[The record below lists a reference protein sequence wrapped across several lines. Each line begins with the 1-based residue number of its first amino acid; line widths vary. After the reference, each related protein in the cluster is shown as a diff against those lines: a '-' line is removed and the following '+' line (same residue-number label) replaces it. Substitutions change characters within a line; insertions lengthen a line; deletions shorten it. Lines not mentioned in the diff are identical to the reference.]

1 MKNIF
6 SQYPIIIERLHTKQR
21 IIFAQESIADAIRS
35 KNEAK
40 LKKFYG
46 SDYQEKLGIKSAR
59 GSAEN
64 LLDTE
69 STVHTPKDSETMVS
83 TISIFPED
91 NIAEFKQKIYL
102 ALGADVFTQHLYA
115 IAHDTIV
122 PLYYRITTDN
132 IVPIDINKPK
142 QNILGLPVDI
152 DMYQTRDIVQIEALD
167 EFMTMGEFYA
177 QYNVRYFYLALLSDF
192 INDSTLHQL
201 DELSRSDIYQFSLIY
216 WGFIVKFW
224 PMFGTQEVFQAWVQR
239 TNMREVY
246 PELFLAASRDKRYE
260 LEGKI
265 LNRKYE
271 LLEDPPADFKKYMLD
286 APTHLLEVAIKNA
299 TLSILPDKLVQINV
313 RNLFEKLHA
322 SAEIP
327 FIRVH
332 LREQSLVLTRIKS
345 PNPVEGDADDIQRIY
360 EKIKYRIQLPLPGT
374 ILLVIPTSLNELGA
388 IYENYTGLFLILTI
402 RENGKYSVRSSWEE
416 EIQINF
422 AMMFSI
428 MQKTINPI
436 IDKINALD
444 RGIFDGIIRLPQ
456 ISKINTE
463 FSELGLNLFWKVPI
477 NQKVFAALE
486 DILKNDTPSGI
497 IRTTEQASTIGIY
510 YYQFMKGI
518 SNYSIQSIEQLQY
531 TNQYEHLINAKFK
544 QKWEQLFEFGRPLI
558 FNYRTT
564 DVKIEIQNIRE
575 KEFPYIY
582 YYIAYT
588 FYRLQQTTPTAKVN
602 AKVSSEKQNLL
613 KLLKSKDPELYVFK
627 QFGSDVVFSRIC
639 QRDHQ
644 PIAYT
649 QDEYANLDA
658 ATRDKATQYWNFTT
672 NSPMWYVCPNAK
684 YPYLSFIVG
693 QHPRDYCL
701 PCCKKTPSAL
711 GSSSAKY
718 EVKRKG
724 KKTPAEDKSVTKRD
738 YIYNT
743 CMLYHNYTEE
753 DTYDEPSRYIMN
765 YGKVINIGRIGHL
778 PDIFGRYL
786 LYNIT
791 DKTILYEEQV
801 PKIFEHDEKRYDIP
815 ALLKVVKHSKVKD
828 MKTELINNMLTL
840 PNLMSIKNITA
851 LDVLKKPSSSPND
864 MNRINNADLSRP
876 VLLLREENGT
886 LTLIEGIYRIAK
898 AQFLGNSDIKVKVIT
913 QVQLDKALIDE
924 SSASAV
930 AMSSSNTANLMKQP
944 NYYLLGVPQN
954 NVNVSNIGAG
964 YAIASAIGLTFYEF
978 IEKIIMWLE
987 KNNVFHQLFQGRLPM
1002 YFIHMNDL
1010 QLHMHKLF
1018 MQEGIDYSD
1027 LIRPIKFTKWN
1038 ELFIELTQLCFTKIV
1053 LILDDTSI
1061 NVSGTSISTQVV
1073 EGMDIILPS
1082 HYAKIDDII
1091 PASPGPE
1098 AKPGAA
1104 PAPIEYILLLR
1115 KKKKSKLLFNTNHTY
1130 YPIFIFTPKTFF
1142 KSLHIDKKI
1151 YISSDE
1157 IIKLLRD
1164 LLISA
1169 ADISTSTEKIDL
1181 NMLEQFLAAS
1191 KNIKL
1196 NRYFINTLQLC
1207 YAVEL
1212 LFNSKSIILPI
1223 KYEQLHV
1230 SVPAGNYSRSD
1241 ITADFAD
1248 LKAVIKQIN
1257 EFIVAKSEES
1267 ARYQISPAQSKYKS
1281 ALNQREMRINPMWE
1295 LIKVEKFL
1303 LLAGQIIGF
1312 ICGGLYY
1319 YFQPIAHTN
1328 AKYAAIILSAIT
1340 NYSVL
1345 TEDFTKQSE
1354 RVSMFELY
1362 HDPDVINA
1370 ALLAQHESAA
1380 PRSEV
1385 EKKVREKKS
1394 RKKINNIARTP
1405 AREDDRGLFAALYE
1419 RFLYNIFVVEL
1430 ITELD
1435 SERNVNV
1442 RKKISAAIDAT
1453 NFRNADSVEKFYAAI
1468 MNLTDEKS
1476 IVDFVAQMLLDGFDK
1491 RDIRAAIDAR
1501 IYNFDKETLNK
1512 WRKQSEDYAAKPAD
1526 ERARIHAELVKNIIA
1541 EVNSGNFHIGST
1553 SEIMNNI
1560 TTAQFPNIFVPC
1572 SLEHDGAYCKGK
1584 KLMIPRDKLPILAD
1598 ILAAEFCNPYKRE
1611 YLLDSILTS
1620 NIRDYFKFTQ
1630 LPGEELYVKL
1640 QKN

>member
-35 KNEAK
+35 ESEAK

-46 SDYQEKLGIKSAR
+46 SDWQEKLGIKSAR

-64 LLDTE
+64 LIDITE
-69 STVHTPKDSETMVS
+69 STVQVPKDTSSQIVVS
-83 TISIFPED
+83 NITIFPED

-102 ALGADVFTQHLYA
+102 ALGADVFTQHIYA

-132 IVPIDINKPK
+132 IVPIDINKSK

-177 QYNVRYFYLALLSDF
+177 QYGVRYFYLALLSDF
-192 INDSTLHQL
+192 IGDSTLHQL

-216 WGFIVKFW
+216 WGFIAKFW

-239 TNMREVY
+239 TNIREVY
-246 PELFLAASRDKRYE
+246 PELFLAVGRDKRYE

-265 LNRKYE
+265 LNKKYE
-271 LLEDPPADFKKYMLD
+271 LLEDPPENFKKYILD
-286 APTHLLEVAIKNA
+286 APAHLLEVAIKNA
-299 TLSILPDKLVQINV
+299 TLSILPDKSIQINV

-345 PNPVEGDADDIQRIY
+345 PNPVEGDANDIQRIY
-360 EKIKYRIQLPLPGT
+360 EKIKYRIQLPLPNT
-374 ILLVIPTSLNELGA
+374 ILLVIPTK
-388 IYENYTGLFLILTI
+388 YENYTGLFLILTI
-402 RENGKYSVRSSWEE
+402 RENGKYLIHSSWEE

-422 AMMFSI
+422 AIMFSI

-477 NQKVFAALE
+477 NQKAFAALE
-486 DILKNDTPSGI
+486 DILKNDTSSGI
-497 IRTTEQASTIGIY
+497 IRTAEQASSIGIY

-575 KEFPYIY
+575 KEFLYIY
-582 YYIAYT
+582 YYIAYI
-588 FYRLQQTTPTAKVN
+588 FYRLQQTAPTAKVN
-602 AKVSSEKQNLL
+602 EKVSSEKQNLL

-649 QDEYANLDA
+649 QDEYANLDT
-658 ATRDKATQYWNFTT
+658 ATRDKTTQYWNFTT

-701 PCCKKTPSAL
+701 PCCKKTPSIE
-711 GSSSAKY
+711 Y
-718 EVKRKG
+718 EVKKKS

-786 LYNIT
+786 LYNII

-801 PKIFEHDEKRYDIP
+801 PKIFEHDGKQYDIP

-828 MKTELINNMLTL
+828 MKIELISNMLTL
-840 PNLMSIKNITA
+840 PNLMNIKNITV
-851 LDVLKKPSSSPND
+851 LDVLKRPALSPND

-876 VLLLREENGT
+876 VLLLREEHGA

-913 QVQLDKALIDE
+913 QVQLDKARIDE
-924 SSASAV
+924 SNASAV
-930 AMSSSNTANLMKQP
+930 AVSLSNTTNLMKQP

-954 NVNVSNIGAG
+954 NINVLNIGAG

-978 IEKIIMWLE
+978 IEKIIIWLE

-1038 ELFIELTQLCFTKIV
+1038 ELFIELTQLCFAKIV
-1053 LILDDTSI
+1053 LILDDTSVNI
-1061 NVSGTSISTQVV
+1061 SGTSATSMQVV

-1082 HYAKIDDII
+1082 HYVNINDII
-1091 PASPGPE
+1091 PLTSDV
-1098 AKPGAA
+1098 KSSTTL
-1104 PAPIEYILLLR
+1104 EYILLLR

-1151 YISSDE
+1151 YTNSDE

-1169 ADISTSTEKIDL
+1169 AVETSTSTEKIDL
-1181 NMLEQFLAAS
+1181 NMLEQFLVTS
-1191 KNIKL
+1191 KNVKL
-1196 NRYFINTLQLC
+1196 GRYFINTLQLC

-1212 LFNSKSIILPI
+1212 LFNNKSIILPI
-1223 KYEQLHV
+1223 RYEPLHL
-1230 SVPAGNYSRSD
+1230 SVPAGNYSRSE

-1248 LKAVIKQIN
+1248 LKAVIRQIN
-1257 EFIVAKSEES
+1257 EFIVTKSEES
-1267 ARYQISPAQSKYKS
+1267 ARYQISPVQSKYKS
-1281 ALNQREMRINPMWE
+1281 VLNQREMRVNPMWE

-1319 YFQPIAHTN
+1319 YFQPTAHTN
-1328 AKYAAIILSAIT
+1328 AKYAALILSAIT
-1340 NYSVL
+1340 NYSIL
-1345 TEDFTKQSE
+1345 TENFTKQSE
-1354 RVSMFELY
+1354 RVSIFELY
-1362 HDPDVINA
+1362 HDPDIINA
-1370 ALLAQHESAA
+1370 VLLAQHERA
-1380 PRSEV
+1380 PAHAEV
-1385 EKKVREKKS
+1385 EKKGREKKS
-1394 RKKINNIARTP
+1394 RKKINNIVRTN
-1405 AREDDRGLFAALYE
+1405 AREDNHGLFVALYE

-1435 SERNVNV
+1435 SERNMSV

-1453 NFRNADSVEKFYAAI
+1453 NFRNTDSVEKFYAAI
-1468 MNLTDEKS
+1468 MDLTNEKA
-1476 IVDFVAQMLLDGFDK
+1476 IVDFIAQMLLDGFDK

-1501 IYNFDKETLNK
+1501 IYSFDKETLNK
-1512 WRKQSEDYAAKPAD
+1512 WRKQSEDYATKSAD
-1526 ERARIHAELVKNIIA
+1526 ERAHIHAELVKNIIA
-1541 EVNSGNFHIGST
+1541 EVNSGNFHIGSMN
-1553 SEIMNNI
+1553 EII
-1560 TTAQFPNIFVPC
+1560 SKDIDPSAQFPNIFVPC

-1640 QKN
+1640 QK